1 MAMGAKAIL
10 AVFNG
15 SAFEAAGDRK
25 PSLIKLPRWSL
36 NPWLCENSE
45 RAFTEGNRVLLAPRF
60 PGWLAITRAGIGLER
75 KVVLR
80 SFYVF
85 LAPKR
90 FDTAKTHRRPRLGA
104 LVATQQGLLATC
116 REPRS
121 CVAWPLIAQAPM
133 ERLLTIWLLID
144 HSRSCSKL
152 S

>member
-60 PGWLAITRAGIGLER
+60 PSWLAIARALALDWRG
-75 KVVLR
+75 R
-80 SFYVF
+80 SFYCSTRPSVLTQPRLISAVSRINSLQRSMATARTPRGSVAHPHDSIGRLRCGAWLA
-85 LAPKR
+85 LAPWSR
-90 FDTAKTHRRPRLGA
+90 ITRR
-104 LVATQQGLLATC
+104 QH
-116 REPRS
+116 
-121 CVAWPLIAQAPM
+121 PM
-133 ERLLTIWLLID
+133 PQV
-144 HSRSCSKL
+144 H
-152 S
+152 